1 MSQEATMSVKLVAID
16 IDGTLLDSNRRIT
29 PKVKETLKRAN
40 EQGIYIVLCTGRPL
54 PGVTEQLTELELYG
68 DNDYVI
74 TYNGSLV
81 QATKSKEIISQYTLS
96 YDDFLNIELMSRKV
110 GVHLHTIDSEAIYTA
125 NRDIGKYTVH
135 EASLVNMPLKYRTV
149 DEMTPDMSIIKMM
162 MIDEPEI
169 LDNAIAQLPASFVEK
184 YTTVKSTDFYYEILN
199 KEASKGNA
207 LAKLGEHLGVKQAEI
222 MAIGDNEND
231 LSMIEY
237 AGIGVAM
244 GNATDNIK
252 KAADIQTL
260 SNDEDGVAEVLLN
273 YL

>member
-1 MSQEATMSVKLVAID
+1 MSVKLVAID
-16 IDGTLLDSNRRIT
+16 IDGTLLDSNRKIT
-29 PKVKETLKRAN
+29 PKVKETLQKAN
-40 EQGIYIVLCTGRPL
+40 KKGIYIVLCTGRPL
-54 PGVTEQLTELELYG
+54 PGVKDQLTELDLYG

-81 QATKSKEIISQYTLS
+81 QATKTNKIISEYSLS
-96 YDDFLNIELMSRKV
+96 HDDFLEIELMSRKV
-110 GVHLHTIDSEAIYTA
+110 GTHLHTIDDKAIYTA

-135 EASLVNMPLKYRTV
+135 EAYLVDMPLKYRTV
-149 DEMTPDMSIIKMM
+149 EEMTPDLSIIKMM

-169 LDNAIAQLPASFVEK
+169 LDKAISQLPEEFSNK

-207 LAKLGEHLGVKQAEI
+207 LAKLADHLGIKQSEV

-244 GNATDNIK
+244 GNATENVK
-252 KAADIQTL
+252 QAADVHTS
-260 SNDEDGVAEVLLN
+260 SNDEDGVAEVLLK

>member
-1 MSQEATMSVKLVAID
+1 MSVKLVAID
-16 IDGTLLDSNRRIT
+16 IDGTLLDSNRKIS
-29 PKVKETLKRAN
+29 PKVKETLQKAN
-40 EQGIYIVLCTGRPL
+40 ESGMYIVLCTGRPL
-54 PGVTEQLTELELYG
+54 PGVKEQLAELELYG

-81 QATKSKEIISQYTLS
+81 QATKSNEIISQYTLS
-96 YDDFLNIELMSRKV
+96 YDDFLEIELMSRKV
-110 GVHLHTIDSEAIYTA
+110 GAHLHTIDDKAIYTA

-135 EASLVNMPLKYRTV
+135 EAYLVDMPLKYRAV

-169 LDNAIAQLPASFVEK
+169 LDSAIGQLPEEFSSK
-184 YTTVKSTDFYYEILN
+184 YTTVKSTEFYYEILN

-207 LAKLGEHLGVKQAEI
+207 LAKLAEHLGISQSET

-244 GNATDNIK
+244 GNATESVK
-252 KAADIQTL
+252 RAADIQTT
-260 SNDEDGVAEVLLN
+260 SNDEDGVAEVLLK
-273 YL
+273 YM

>member
-1 MSQEATMSVKLVAID
+1 MSVKLVAID
-16 IDGTLLDSNRRIT
+16 IDGTLLDSNRNIT
-29 PKVKETLKRAN
+29 PKVKETLQKAN
-40 EQGIYIVLCTGRPL
+40 EKGIYIVLCTGRPL
-54 PGVTEQLTELELYG
+54 PGVKEQLTELDLYG

-81 QATKSKEIISQYTLS
+81 QATKSNEIISQYSLS
-96 YDDFLNIELMSRKV
+96 YDDFLEIELMSRKV
-110 GVHLHTIDSEAIYTA
+110 GTHLHTIDDKAVYTA

-135 EASLVNMPLKYRTV
+135 EAYLVDMPLKYRAV

-162 MIDEPEI
+162 MIDEPDV
-169 LDNAIAQLPASFVEK
+169 LDKAISQLPESFTSK
-184 YTTVKSTDFYYEILN
+184 YTTVKSTEFYFEILN

-207 LAKLGEHLGVKQAEI
+207 LAKLAEHLGIDQSET

-244 GNATDNIK
+244 GNATENIK
-252 KAADIQTL
+252 RAADIQTS
-260 SNDEDGVAEVLLN
+260 SNDEDGVAEVLLK
-273 YL
+273 YI

>member
-1 MSQEATMSVKLVAID
+1 MTVKLVAID
-16 IDGTLLDSNRRIT
+16 IDGTLLDSNRKIS
-29 PKVKETLKRAN
+29 PKVKATLKKAN
-40 EQGIYIVLCTGRPL
+40 DSGMYIVLCTGRPL
-54 PGVTEQLTELELYG
+54 PGVKEQLAELDLYG

-81 QATKSKEIISQYTLS
+81 QATKSNEIISQYTLS
-96 YDDFLNIELMSRKV
+96 YDDFLEIELMSRKV
-110 GVHLHTIDSEAIYTA
+110 GAHLHTIDDRAIYTA

-135 EASLVNMPLKYRTV
+135 EAYLVDMPLRYRAV

-169 LDNAIAQLPASFVEK
+169 LDNAISQLPEEFTNK

-207 LAKLGEHLGVKQAEI
+207 LAKLAEHLGISQAET

-244 GNATDNIK
+244 GNATESVK
-252 KAADIQTL
+252 RAADVQTT
-260 SNDEDGVAEVLLN
+260 SNDEDGVAEILLK
-273 YL
+273 YI

>member
-1 MSQEATMSVKLVAID
+1 MTVKLVAID
-16 IDGTLLDSNRRIT
+16 IDGTLLDSNRKIS
-29 PKVKETLKRAN
+29 PKVKETLKKAN
-40 EQGIYIVLCTGRPL
+40 DSGMYIVLCTGRPL
-54 PGVTEQLTELELYG
+54 PGVKEQLAELDLYG

-81 QATKSKEIISQYTLS
+81 QATKSNEIISQYTLS
-96 YDDFLNIELMSRKV
+96 YDDFLEIELMARKV
-110 GVHLHTIDSEAIYTA
+110 GAHLHTIDDTAIYTA

-135 EASLVNMPLKYRTV
+135 EAYLVDMPLKYRTV
-149 DEMTPDMSIIKMM
+149 DEMTPDLSIIKMM

-169 LDNAIAQLPASFVEK
+169 LDKAISQLPEEFINK

-207 LAKLGEHLGVKQAEI
+207 LAKLAEHLGISQAET

-244 GNATDNIK
+244 GNATDSVK
-252 KAADIQTL
+252 QAADVQTT
-260 SNDEDGVAEVLLN
+260 SNDEDGVAEILLQ
-273 YL
+273 YI

>member
-1 MSQEATMSVKLVAID
+1 MTVKLVAID
-16 IDGTLLDSNRRIT
+16 IDGTLLDSNRKIT
-29 PKVKETLKRAN
+29 PKVKETLQKAN
-40 EQGIYIVLCTGRPL
+40 ENGMYIVLCTGRPL
-54 PGVTEQLTELELYG
+54 PGVKEQLAELDLYG
-68 DNDYVI
+68 ENDYVI

-81 QATKSKEIISQYTLS
+81 QATKTNEIISQYSLS
-96 YDDFLNIELMSRKV
+96 HDDFLEIELMSRKA
-110 GVHLHTIDSEAIYTA
+110 GVHLHTIDDKAIYTA

-135 EASLVNMPLKYRTV
+135 EAYLVDMPLKYRTV
-149 DEMTPDMSIIKMM
+149 EEMTPDMSIIKMM

-169 LDNAIAQLPASFVEK
+169 LDQAISQLPDSFIEK

-207 LAKLGEHLGVKQAEI
+207 LAKLAEHLGITQSET

-244 GNATDNIK
+244 GNATDSVK
-252 KAADIQTL
+252 AAADIQTT
-260 SNDEDGVAEVLLN
+260 SNDEDGVAEVLLK
-273 YL
+273 YMD

>member
-1 MSQEATMSVKLVAID
+1 MSVKLVAID
-16 IDGTLLDSNRRIT
+16 IDGTLLDSNRKIT
-29 PKVKETLKRAN
+29 PKVKETLQKAN
-40 EQGIYIVLCTGRPL
+40 EKGIYIVLCTGRPL
-54 PGVTEQLTELELYG
+54 PGVKDQLTELDLYG

-81 QATKSKEIISQYTLS
+81 QATKTNKIISEYSLS
-96 YDDFLNIELMSRKV
+96 YDDFLEIELMSRKV
-110 GVHLHTIDSEAIYTA
+110 GTHLHTIDDKAIYTA

-135 EASLVNMPLKYRTV
+135 EAYLVGMPLKYRTV
-149 DEMTPDMSIIKMM
+149 EEMTPDLSIIKMM

-169 LDNAIAQLPASFVEK
+169 LDKAISQLPEEFSNK

-207 LAKLGEHLGVKQAEI
+207 LAKLADHLGIQQSEV

-244 GNATDNIK
+244 GNATESVK
-252 KAADIQTL
+252 QAADIQTS
-260 SNDEDGVAEVLLN
+260 SNDEDGVAEVLLK

>member
-1 MSQEATMSVKLVAID
+1 MSVKLVAID
-16 IDGTLLDSNRRIT
+16 IDGTLLDSNRKIS
-29 PKVKETLKRAN
+29 PKVKETLKKAN
-40 EQGIYIVLCTGRPL
+40 ESGMYIVLCTGRPL
-54 PGVTEQLTELELYG
+54 PGVKEQLAELDLYG

-81 QATKSKEIISQYTLS
+81 QATKSNEIISQYTLS
-96 YDDFLNIELMSRKV
+96 YDDFLEIELMSRKV
-110 GVHLHTIDSEAIYTA
+110 GSHLHTIDDQAIYTA
-125 NRDIGKYTVH
+125 NRDIGKYSVH
-135 EASLVNMPLKYRTV
+135 EAYLVDMPLKYRAV

-169 LDNAIAQLPASFVEK
+169 LDQAISQLPEEFANK

-207 LAKLGEHLGVKQAEI
+207 LAKLADHLGIAQSET

-244 GNATDNIK
+244 GNATESVK
-252 KAADIQTL
+252 RAADIQTS
-260 SNDEDGVAEVLLN
+260 SNDEDGVAEVLLK
-273 YL
+273 YM

>member
-1 MSQEATMSVKLVAID
+1 MSVKLVAID
-16 IDGTLLDSNRRIT
+16 IDGTLLDSNRKIT
-29 PKVKETLKRAN
+29 PKVKETLQKAN
-40 EQGIYIVLCTGRPL
+40 EKGIYIVLCTGRPL
-54 PGVTEQLTELELYG
+54 PGVKDQLTELDLYG

-81 QATKSKEIISQYTLS
+81 QATKTNKIISEYSLS
-96 YDDFLNIELMSRKV
+96 YDDFLEIELMSRKV
-110 GVHLHTIDSEAIYTA
+110 GTHLHTIDDKAIYTA

-135 EASLVNMPLKYRTV
+135 EAYLVDMPLKYRTV
-149 DEMTPDMSIIKMM
+149 EEMTPDLSIIKMM

-169 LDNAIAQLPASFVEK
+169 LDKAISQLPEEFSNK

-207 LAKLGEHLGVKQAEI
+207 LAKLADHLGIQQSEV

-244 GNATDNIK
+244 GNATESVK
-252 KAADIQTL
+252 QAADIQTS
-260 SNDEDGVAEVLLN
+260 SNDEDGVAEVLLK

>member
-1 MSQEATMSVKLVAID
+1 MTVKLVAID
-16 IDGTLLDSNRRIT
+16 IDGTLLDSNRKIS
-29 PKVKETLKRAN
+29 PKVKETLKKAN
-40 EQGIYIVLCTGRPL
+40 DSGMYIVLCTGRPL
-54 PGVTEQLTELELYG
+54 PGVKEQLAELDLYG

-81 QATKSKEIISQYTLS
+81 QATKSNEIISQYTLS
-96 YDDFLNIELMSRKV
+96 YDDFLEIELMARKV
-110 GVHLHTIDSEAIYTA
+110 GAHLHTIDDTAIYTA

-135 EASLVNMPLKYRTV
+135 EAYLVDMPLKYRAV
-149 DEMTPDMSIIKMM
+149 DEMTPDLSIIKMM

-169 LDNAIAQLPASFVEK
+169 LDKAISQLPEEFINK

-207 LAKLGEHLGVKQAEI
+207 LAKLAEHLGISQAET

-244 GNATDNIK
+244 GNATDSVK
-252 KAADIQTL
+252 QAADVQTT
-260 SNDEDGVAEVLLN
+260 SNDEDGVAEILLQ
-273 YL
+273 YI

>member
-1 MSQEATMSVKLVAID
+1 MTVKLVAID
-16 IDGTLLDSNRRIT
+16 IDGTLLDSNRKIS
-29 PKVKETLKRAN
+29 PKVKATLKKAN
-40 EQGIYIVLCTGRPL
+40 DSGMYIVLCTGRPL
-54 PGVTEQLTELELYG
+54 PGVKEQLAELDLYG

-81 QATKSKEIISQYTLS
+81 QATKSNEIISQYTLS
-96 YDDFLNIELMSRKV
+96 YDDFLEIELMSRKV
-110 GVHLHTIDSEAIYTA
+110 GAHLHTIDDRTIYTA

-135 EASLVNMPLKYRTV
+135 EAYLVDMPLRYRAV

-169 LDNAIAQLPASFVEK
+169 LDNAISQLPEEFTSK

-207 LAKLGEHLGVKQAEI
+207 LAKLAEHLGISQAET

-244 GNATDNIK
+244 GNATESVK
-252 KAADIQTL
+252 RAADVHTT
-260 SNDEDGVAEVLLN
+260 SNDEDGVAEILLQ
-273 YL
+273 YI